1 MARLYS
7 STKEQ
12 IMRYL
17 LDEINPN
24 ELDEEK
30 RKAFDEFLEDNLI
43 HGIILFLFSCQIWIV
58 VRIYKQRE

>member
-1 MARLYS
+1 
-7 STKEQ
+7 
-12 IMRYL
+12 MRYL
-17 LDEINPN
+17 LDEIKPN